1 MCFQNAHNV
10 SNELA
15 EIVVTSD
22 ETELNGTPTA
32 KLAQAAPFRDY
43 RVLELGLVITDTTSF
58 TGSSA
63 LRFEVGVGTDSDA
76 FVGNLASGL
85 TIVGNT
91 IGQKFSTAK
100 DFEFRDTPSSPA
112 AAGDSIRIDQDGQPF
127 ISAGDTIQFKVNT
140 GTGTPTKAVFYA
152 RLAPQIEYKD

>member
-1 MCFQNAHNV
+1 MSFQKAHNF
-10 SNELA
+10 SNQLA
-15 EIVVTSD
+15 EVVVTSD

-32 KLAQAAPFRDY
+32 KLAQAAPFRNY

-100 DFEFRDTPSSPA
+100 DFEFRDTPSSPPVG
-112 AAGDSIRIDQDGQPF
+112 GDSSRIDQDGQPF

-140 GTGTPTKAVFYA
+140 GTGTTTKAVFYA
-152 RLAPQIEYKD
+152 RLAPIIEFTD